1 MPEDAKT
8 VNGVVPDPVPAV
20 NGIKVGDAA
29 DPGLADTYKLVLKFY
44 KGEPAT

>member
-8 VNGVVPDPVPAV
+8 VNGVVPAV
-20 NGIKVGDAA
+20 NGMKEGDAA